1 MEQGRQRRRVLAV
14 VLAGVMTWP
23 AAGWAQG
30 QQPQQTQPPKVL
42 TLDDALAMAEQSSD
56 QIAIAQAGVNRADSN
71 EMRAKAD
78 QLPQVNVSGS
88 YDRALQS
95 EFADVFGTGPSCTP
109 LTVNPSA
116 PLDARV
122 TEIERALQ
130 ECPPSLFSGSSTS
143 NSTSSNSD
151 SSLPFGQRNTYRVNL
166 QISQSVFTA
175 GRVTAQRQQARF
187 NRVNASLN
195 LNSTRAQLELDVAQ
209 AYYEAALNDRLVA
222 IAEATLTQAQSAL
235 DVTKAQRDVGRV
247 SEFDLLRAQVSRN
260 TQQPEVIRRRN
271 ARELAYLRF
280 KQLLNL
286 PLDQPIQ
293 LTVNLS
299 EDTLP
304 VPAQRFATAIAEV
317 EAAQPPS
324 AAAPAAPTVAAAAVP
339 PMRERVAITE
349 GQNQVRASEAAVKIA
364 RAERFPTVAL
374 NTQYGRVAYPAGLP
388 SFGDFRTNWTVGA
401 SVQWA
406 AFDGGRL
413 KAGELSARADL
424 AENQARLHLTR
435 ELATLDE
442 ASARNDLDAA
452 RAAWDA
458 SGGTVEQARKAYEIA
473 ELRYKEGISTQLELN
488 DTRLQLQQAE
498 ANRAQAARD
507 LQVAR
512 VKLALLP
519 DLPLTTTGASTP
531 TQPQQVP
538 QAQQPVAQPQQQPA
552 ATGQQTGATGVT
564 TTGITGA
571 STQTTGGRP

>member
-1 MEQGRQRRRVLAV
+1 MEQGRQRRRVVAV

-30 QQPQQTQPPKVL
+30 QQQPQQTPPKVM

-78 QLPQVNVSGS
+78 QLPQVNVAGS

-109 LTVNPSA
+109 LTVNPGA

-175 GRVTAQRQQARF
+175 GRVTAQREQARF

-222 IAEATLTQAQSAL
+222 IAEATLAQAQSAL

-317 EAAQPPS
+317 EATQ
-324 AAAPAAPTVAAAAVP
+324 PAAT
-339 PMRERVAITE
+339 RERVGVTE

-364 RAERFPTVAL
+364 RAERFPSVAL

-401 SVQWA
+401 SVQWT

-473 ELRYKEGISTQLELN
+473 ELHYKEGISTQLELN

-519 DLPLTTTGASTP
+519 ELPLTTTGASTP
-531 TQPQQVP
+531 TQPQQAP